1 MISYPVFITSNPK
14 KTKADTE
21 ISPDYNESVDAARE
35 NVAYAINSLPRG
47 DRRRTKLHVS

>member
-1 MISYPVFITSNPK
+1 MISYPVFFYLKSK
-14 KTKADTE
+14 KTKADTD